1 MPGIEFEDLQN
12 KTKTTFDD
20 LQKMVLTLSTI
31 VAELEAL
38 PPGINMTMRL
48 AYNKHCPKDYL
59 PPGFNRDS
67 KKQPNIDS
75 KHKVCI
81 RAGSIASKFHGIKLK
96 AAFDTRSVGRGFKRS
111 RYELFE
117 ECEGVS
123 SDEENKDDLDNV
135 EDNTPRNNKNQV
147 SSKRLNFDT
156 MDTLA
161 TSAQENTDATLEQD
175 KTADSNQEITPR
187 NGTNN
192 YKEVNTPDSDKSP
205 FDPMNQS
212 MCPPENETFES
223 ATSQD
228 TLSEMNDKTRKT
240 TASSYINTPESRVSF
255 DQHEFSPIE
264 KDGHRD
270 GLSLDMKVPSPYKPL
285 SLPSKDLGKS
295 NFIIELLQYLILR
308 KFYSPLLIQT
318 RFNLTKKVMWEL
330 TGLLEDRQILPCLI
344 QTSLKRREVCG
355 WKAYKLL
362 REECKYR
369 DLNTDA
375 GLDDIYRD
383 TWNETI
389 TTINFELAK
398 INRAANKARKFKN
411 SINMSSDY
419 DSRITDS
426 SRVTDSSYRDSSFG
440 GGISSCEKEYL
451 QNRKHTNVKSTHKKS
466 HRSVSFLES
475 TMSSVN
481 RSNTQSMLKR
491 LDKFSINEGQSM
503 ASTITNTSLNESSN
517 SATLGANTPVRF
529 L

>member
-1 MPGIEFEDLQN
+1 MMMLNENAESHGVQQHIKWLSGAFHALDRQYLKSLIYAFYTDVDDPEGSTVEMYKLNVVYSQKFNIPSKDQETDNQEAKNITANDDELEDSWMPGIEFEDLQN

-156 MDTLA
+156 IDTLA

-175 KTADSNQEITPR
+175 KTVDSNQEITPR

-330 TGLLEDRQILPCLI
+330 TGLQE
-344 QTSLKRREVCG
+344 SFEG
-355 WKAYKLL
+355 N
-362 REECKYR
+362 KYF
-369 DLNTDA
+369 
-375 GLDDIYRD
+375 GVV
-383 TWNETI
+383 
-389 TTINFELAK
+389 FQ
-398 INRAANKARKFKN
+398 FK
-411 SINMSSDY
+411 
-419 DSRITDS
+419 
-426 SRVTDSSYRDSSFG
+426 
-440 GGISSCEKEYL
+440 K
-451 QNRKHTNVKSTHKKS
+451 
-466 HRSVSFLES
+466 
-475 TMSSVN
+475 
-481 RSNTQSMLKR
+481 
-491 LDKFSINEGQSM
+491 
-503 ASTITNTSLNESSN
+503 
-517 SATLGANTPVRF
+517 
-529 L
+529 